1 MVDSEKAKTVSKAL
15 FYVGV
20 FAVASLSLLYT
31 FQEKMLYLPGMPIRY
46 SHENPKFFH
55 MSVGETNVVKISLNR
70 GHFCKLSRN
79 PNGYHSPSDRKIN
92 YSNVELQV
100 FGGIVLRGWYMKH

>member
-1 MVDSEKAKTVSKAL
+1 MVDAEKAKTVSKAL

-46 SHENPKFFH
+46 SHENP
-55 MSVGETNVVKISLNR
+55 
-70 GHFCKLSRN
+70 
-79 PNGYHSPSDRKIN
+79 NGYHSPSDRKIN